1 MKDTPGTEVPE
12 VFSFYKFGIILMPMK
27 TLIAFSLL
35 MELSFFLVRDLARNH
50 DRRSARLFIRLAA
63 GTAGTV
69 MVLLELLLGRPCQI
83 ISLNS
88 DILIAAGILA
98 MYPCSFE
105 KPSLSLKTAVL
116 SSCAGIVLLLV
127 FRFIPPGHNSFR
139 AQRAVITL
147 VVAVAVFIFH
157 YVASAIRRFKGF
169 RLFFRNAAVWY
180 GVEEYSRFLYALA
193 YLCLGM
199 MPLCAYLVP
208 GDAGQVLEAVCSFAF
223 MALYAVLYLKAETGR
238 TFILGEGAE
247 MRIKDII
254 KGNLR
259 TSFIDKAEEDRK
271 MNNLYRKIMLY
282 MSEEKPYLDPSF
294 CMNDLAGK
302 VYSNKLYLSR
312 TINIL
317 SGRNFRQFVNYHRIQ
332 YAIALFKKDPKLKIG
347 EVWEM
352 SGFNS
357 GVSFNMAFKVNTGK
371 TPAEWLQD
379 RVFEQNDRL

>member
-1 MKDTPGTEVPE
+1 
-12 VFSFYKFGIILMPMK
+12 MPMK
-27 TLIAFSLL
+27 TLIALSLL
-35 MELSFFLVRDLARNH
+35 MELSFFLIRDLAKNT

-63 GTAGTV
+63 GVSGIVT
-69 MVLLELLLGRPCQI
+69 VLLDLFLNHPCRV

-88 DILIAAGILA
+88 DIVIVTGILA

-105 KPSLSLKTAVL
+105 KPSLSLRTAVF
-116 SSCAGIVLLLV
+116 SSFAGIVLTLV
-127 FRFIPPGHNSFR
+127 FSLLPPGHSAFR
-139 AQRAVITL
+139 AQRAVVTL
-147 VVAVAVFIFH
+147 VVAVAIFIFH
-157 YVASAIRRFKGF
+157 YVASAVRRFKGI

-193 YLCLGM
+193 YLSLGM
-199 MPLCAYLVP
+199 MPLCACLVP
-208 GDAGQVLEAVCSFAF
+208 GNAGQVLEAVCSFAL

-238 TFILGEGAE
+238 TFIVGEGAE

-271 MNNLYRKIMLY
+271 MNNLYRKVMLY

-371 TPAEWLQD
+371 TPSEWLQD
-379 RVFEQNDRL
+379 RVVEQNDRL

>member
-1 MKDTPGTEVPE
+1 
-12 VFSFYKFGIILMPMK
+12 MPMQ
-27 TLIAFSLL
+27 TLIALSLL
-35 MELSFFLVRDLARNH
+35 MELSFFLIRDIAKNN
-50 DRRSARLFIRLAA
+50 DRRSARLVIRLAA
-63 GTAGTV
+63 GAAGII
-69 MVLLELLLGRPCQI
+69 MVLLELLLSGPCQVL
-83 ISLNS
+83 SLNS
-88 DILIAAGILA
+88 DMVIVTGILA

-105 KPSLSLKTAVL
+105 KSSLPLKTAAFSASV
-116 SSCAGIVLLLV
+116 GVIMLLAFHLL
-127 FRFIPPGHNSFR
+127 PPGHSAFR
-139 AQRAVITL
+139 AQRAVLTL
-147 VVAVAVFIFH
+147 IVAVSVFIFFFI
-157 YVASAIRRFKGF
+157 ASAVRRFKGI
-169 RLFFRNAAVWY
+169 RLFFRNSAVWY
-180 GVEEYSRFLYALA
+180 GVEDYSRFLYALE
-193 YLCLGM
+193 YLGLCM
-199 MPLCAYLVP
+199 MPLCASLIP
-208 GDAGQVLEAVCSFAF
+208 GDLGQVLEAVCSFAL
-223 MALYAVLYLKAETGR
+223 MSLYGVLYLKAETGR

-271 MNNLYRKIMLY
+271 MNNLYRKVMLY

-371 TPAEWLQD
+371 TPSEWLQD